1 MLQNAI
7 NYLKLYME
15 YCYYDIHISKAFSL
29 MGLKLHSKTNKRSK
43 NSHKYANN
51 IKKSPLRLLFSLK
64 KIKAN
69 SRIFQ
74 RIMFFID

>member
-15 YCYYDIHISKAFSL
+15 YCYYDIHISKAFRL
-29 MGLKLHSKTNKRSK
+29 LGLKLHSKTNKRSK

-64 KIKAN
+64 KLKQIL
-69 SRIFQ
+69 Q
-74 RIMFFID
+74 FFRELCFL